1 MLAIK
6 SVYPGKGGDG
16 MELWQLEVFTA
27 VAEEKSFSRAGQRVG
42 RTQPAISSAIKL
54 LEGELG
60 EPLFDRRGR
69 TVRLTAAGELLTEYA
84 KRLLSLRDEAVLA
97 IGELRGLSRGTLRLG
112 ANETTCL
119 YLLPEVL
126 SAFTQAYPKVQV
138 DIHRAITRSITER
151 VIEGKLDFGIVTLP
165 IKNTRLEAITI
176 HRDEMA
182 LIVGPA
188 HALSSRRSV
197 KMNDLENAPFILHKI
212 GTTTRERLV
221 KHFNDGGVKIKVTME
236 LASIETIKRFVS
248 IGMGISIVPRLC
260 IAKEI
265 EEGSLKAL
273 SIRDARFQR
282 KLGLIYNKD
291 RYQSQAARAFLAI
304 ITAKQQ
310 AGAKE
315 KRKSE

>member
-1 MLAIK
+1 
-6 SVYPGKGGDG
+6 
-16 MELWQLEVFTA
+16 
-27 VAEEKSFSRAGQRVG
+27 
-42 RTQPAISSAIKL
+42 
-54 LEGELG
+54 
-60 EPLFDRRGR
+60 
-69 TVRLTAAGELLTEYA
+69 
-84 KRLLSLRDEAVLA
+84 
-97 IGELRGLSRGTLRLG
+97 
-112 ANETTCL
+112 L

-126 SAFTQAYPKVQV
+126 SAFTQAYPHVQV

-165 IKNTRLEAITI
+165 IKNSRLEAITI

-197 KMNDLENAPFILHKI
+197 KMSDLENAPFILHKI

-291 RYQSQAARAFLAI
+291 RYQSQAARAFLAL

-310 AGAKE
+310 TGAKE
-315 KRKSE
+315 KKKA

>member
-6 SVYPGKGGDG
+6 SVYPDKGGDG

-27 VAEEKSFSRAGQRVG
+27 VAEEKSFSRAGQRIG

-69 TVRLTAAGELLTEYA
+69 TVRLTGAGELLTEYA

-97 IGELRGLSRGTLRLG
+97 VGELRGLSRGTLRLG

-165 IKNTRLEAITI
+165 IKNSRLEAITI

-182 LIVGPA
+182 LIVGPG
-188 HALSSRRSV
+188 HAISTRRSV
-197 KMNDLENAPFILHKI
+197 KMNDLEDEPFILHKI

-291 RYQSQAARAFLAI
+291 RYQSQAARAFLAL

-310 AGAKE
+310 AGEKE
-315 KRKSE
+315 KRKS

>member
-1 MLAIK
+1 
-6 SVYPGKGGDG
+6 

-27 VAEEKSFSRAGQRVG
+27 VEEEKSFSRAGQRLG

-60 EPLFDRRGR
+60 EPLFDRLGR
-69 TVRLTAAGELLTEYA
+69 NIRLTSAGELLSGYA
-84 KRLLSLRDEAVLA
+84 KQLLRLREEAMLA
-97 IGELRGLSRGTLRLG
+97 VGELRGLNRGTLRLG

-126 SAFTQAYPKVQV
+126 SAFTQAYPLVQV
-138 DIHRAITRSITER
+138 DIQRAITRAISER
-151 VIEGKLDFGIVTLP
+151 VIDGSLDFGIVTLP
-165 IKNTRLEAITI
+165 IKNARLEVLTI

-188 HALSSRRSV
+188 HNLASRRSV
-197 KMNDLENAPFILHKI
+197 RMSDLEDQPFILHKI

-221 KHFNDGGVKIKVTME
+221 KHFNEGGVKIRVTME

-260 IAKEI
+260 IDKEI
-265 EEGSLKAL
+265 KEGSLRAL
-273 SIRDARFQR
+273 TIRDAKFQR
-282 KLGLIYNKD
+282 KLGLIYNRE
-291 RYQSQAARAFLAI
+291 RYQSQAARAFLSLISDQRA
-304 ITAKQQ
+304 APKM
-310 AGAKE
+310 
-315 KRKSE
+315 KSNALKT

>member
-1 MLAIK
+1 
-6 SVYPGKGGDG
+6 

-27 VAEEKSFSRAGQRVG
+27 VAEEKSFSRAGQRIG

-54 LEGELG
+54 LESELG
-60 EPLFDRRGR
+60 EPLFDRLGR
-69 TVRLTAAGELLTEYA
+69 SIRVTAAGELLFEYS
-84 KRLLSLRDEAVLA
+84 KRLLGLREEAVLA

-126 SAFTQAYPKVQV
+126 SAFTQAYPQVQV

-165 IKNTRLEAITI
+165 IKNSRLEAITI

-188 HALSSRRSV
+188 HALASRRSV
-197 KMNDLENAPFILHKI
+197 KMNDLEAEPFILHKI

-221 KHFNDGGVKIKVTME
+221 KHFNEGGVKIKVTME

-260 IAKEI
+260 IAKEVA
-265 EEGSLKAL
+265 EGSLKAL

-291 RYQSQAARAFLAI
+291 RYQSQASRAFLELI
-304 ITAKQQ
+304 SAKQS
-310 AGAKE
+310 APKSKGKPSKE
-315 KRKSE
+315 TGPLLIAR

>member
-1 MLAIK
+1 
-6 SVYPGKGGDG
+6 

-27 VAEEKSFSRAGQRVG
+27 VAEEKSFSRAGERVG

-60 EPLFDRRGR
+60 EPLFDRMGKSI
-69 TVRLTAAGELLTEYA
+69 RLTAAGELLSEYA
-84 KRLLSLRDEAVLA
+84 KRLLGLREEAVLA

-119 YLLPEVL
+119 YVLPEVL
-126 SAFTQAYPKVQV
+126 ASFKKAYPRVQI

-151 VIEGKLDFGIVTLP
+151 VIEGQLDFGIVTLP
-165 IKNTRLEAITI
+165 IKNSHLEAITI

-188 HALSSRRSV
+188 HGLSSRRSV
-197 KMNDLENAPFILHKI
+197 RMSDLEDEPFILHKI

-221 KHFNDGGVKIKVTME
+221 KHFNDGGVKMKVTME

-265 EEGSLKAL
+265 EEGNLKAL
-273 SIRDARFQR
+273 VIRDARFQR
-282 KLGLIYNKD
+282 KLGVIYNKS
-291 RYQSQAARAFLAI
+291 RYQSQAARAFLQLI
-304 ITAKQQ
+304 SVKQSSSRAKGK
-310 AGAKE
+310 ALNE
-315 KRKSE
+315 PDTTSEILG